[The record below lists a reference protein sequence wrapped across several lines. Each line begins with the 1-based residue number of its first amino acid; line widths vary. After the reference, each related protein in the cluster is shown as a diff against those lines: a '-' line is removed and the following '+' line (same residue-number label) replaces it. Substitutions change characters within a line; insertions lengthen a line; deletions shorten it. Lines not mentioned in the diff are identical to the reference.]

1 MKNRGVESVPL
12 VVLTPPFFTK
22 LYLEMVETKVASYS
36 CKSSSNQDCVFRMMM
51 IIIIIMMVRIIV
63 TMIIIILITT
73 TQQKYPCYPHHFS
86 IYSLVPSYILK
97 ITSVPLTNSDKFMR
111 RTGLMEQRR
120 DSMWIL
126 ITAIIRSSQVKI

>member
-1 MKNRGVESVPL
+1 MENRGVGSVPL

-36 CKSSSNQDCVFRMMM
+36 CKSSSNQDCVFRMM

-111 RTGLMEQRR
+111 RTGLEQRR
-120 DSMWIL
+120 GSM
-126 ITAIIRSSQVKI
+126 